1 MQNQHCDEW
10 DETVS
15 IFLIIVFLL
24 NKLKSFLSFCWLFT
38 WRLTITWFIELI
50 YFLIK
55 IFAFPI
61 QTNDGGVVA
70 TMILIRKEN
79 NWKTFLI
86 AISLE
91 NENDE
96 GIPWINAI
104 RRILFLRLPQIKSFV
119 KLFPIFLHS
128 FIFFR
133 LEGKLLFHQ
142 QMAGNK

>member
-1 MQNQHCDEW
+1 M
-10 DETVS
+10 ETANHV
-15 IFLIIVFLL
+15 
-24 NKLKSFLSFCWLFT
+24 
-38 WRLTITWFIELI
+38 IELI

-61 QTNDGGVVA
+61 RTNDGGVVA

-96 GIPWINAI
+96 GIP
-104 RRILFLRLPQIKSFV
+104 
-119 KLFPIFLHS
+119 
-128 FIFFR
+128 
-133 LEGKLLFHQ
+133 
-142 QMAGNK
+142 